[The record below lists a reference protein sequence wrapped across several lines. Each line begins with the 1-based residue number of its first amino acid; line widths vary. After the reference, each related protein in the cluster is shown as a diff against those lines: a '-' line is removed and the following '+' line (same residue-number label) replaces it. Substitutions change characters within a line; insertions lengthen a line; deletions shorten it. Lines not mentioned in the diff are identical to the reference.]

1 MSDTNR
7 RLFVKKSIGLCSGFV
22 LTPSYILQPDP
33 VLPMDTKL
41 VKEFVTVAHSNLDK
55 VKEMLTN
62 HPHILNSCWDWGDG
76 DFETAAGAAGHVG
89 NKDIAN
95 HLIEHGARYDIFV
108 LTMLGKTTIVKAL
121 LEEYPKLIESI
132 GPHGFTLLHHAKKG
146 GTAAQE
152 LYEYIESKGLKD
164 MHRKVFKRNS

>member
-62 HPHILNSCWDWGDG
+62 HPHILNSCWDWGG
-76 DFETAAGAAGHVG
+76 W
-89 NKDIAN
+89 
-95 HLIEHGARYDIFV
+95 
-108 LTMLGKTTIVKAL
+108 
-121 LEEYPKLIESI
+121 
-132 GPHGFTLLHHAKKG
+132 
-146 GTAAQE
+146 
-152 LYEYIESKGLKD
+152 
-164 MHRKVFKRNS
+164 